1 MIHTSTTHTPKWAS
15 FLKEKIVSYIALL
28 KGRLTLLVA
37 LSAAFGYGMAA
48 GASFS
53 WIHLLAIS
61 LGGFLVTGASNVLN
75 QVFEKEHDA
84 KMKRTA
90 GRPIPTAKVN
100 QIEGIVY
107 ALVLGIIGIVLIGY
121 IFNLPS
127 ALLSVIALLLYA
139 FVYTPMKRYSP
150 FAVFVGAI
158 PGALPP
164 LIGWVAV
171 TGSIDKAGLAIFA
184 FQFFWQFPHF
194 WAIAWLADEDY
205 KRAGF
210 RLLPTAEGKGKSTSK
225 LILIYTCLLLPL
237 IWLPAQIQLLN
248 LYGILGL
255 VVIGAAFIWP
265 AWKLH
270 KLQTDTYAKYLLFAS
285 FFYLPFMQLIFLLCR

>member
-1 MIHTSTTHTPKWAS
+1 MIQSSTSYSSGWLS
-15 FLKEKIVSYIALL
+15 FIKGKLSSYVILL

-37 LSAAFGYGMAA
+37 LSAAFGYSMAA

-53 WIHLLAIS
+53 WIHLLAVTV
-61 LGGFLVTGASNVLN
+61 GGFLVTGASNVLN
-75 QVFEKEHDA
+75 QVFEKEFDA

-90 GRPIPTAKVN
+90 ERPIPTAKVN

-107 ALVLGIIGIVLIGY
+107 ALVLGGVGIGLMGY
-121 IFNLPS
+121 VFNLPS
-127 ALLSVIALLLYA
+127 ALLSIIALLLYA

-171 TGSIDKAGLAIFA
+171 TGAIDKAGLALFA

-194 WAIAWLADEDY
+194 WAIAWLADDDY

-210 RLLPTAEGKGKSTSK
+210 RLLPTSEGKSKSTSR
-225 LILIYTCLLLPL
+225 LILIYTILLLPL
-237 IWLPAQIQLLN
+237 VWLPAQIQLLN

-255 VVIGAAFIWP
+255 LTVGAVFIWP

-270 KLQTDTYAKYLLFAS
+270 RIQTDKYARYLLFAS
-285 FFYLPFMQLIFLLCR
+285 FFYLPCMQLIFLLCR

>member
-1 MIHTSTTHTPKWAS
+1 MIRTST
-15 FLKEKIVSYIALL
+15 SYSQGWLPFIKGKLNSYVVLL
-28 KGRLTLLVA
+28 KGRLTFLVA
-37 LSAAFGYGMAA
+37 ISAAFGYGMAA

-53 WIHLLAIS
+53 WFHLLAVTV
-61 LGGFLVTGASNVLN
+61 GGFLVTGASNILN

-84 KMKRTA
+84 KMVRTA
-90 GRPIPTAKVN
+90 ARPIPTSKVN
-100 QIEGIVY
+100 QIEGIAY
-107 ALVLGIIGIVLIGY
+107 ALVLAIVGIGLMGY
-121 IFNLPS
+121 VFNLPS
-127 ALLSVIALLLYA
+127 ALLSIIALLLYA
-139 FVYTPMKRYSP
+139 FVYTPMKRFSP

-171 TGSIDKAGLAIFA
+171 TGSIDKAGLALFA

-210 RLLPTAEGKGKSTSK
+210 RLLPTSEGKSKSTSR
-225 LILIYTCLLLPL
+225 LILIYTILLLPL

-255 VVIGAAFIWP
+255 VVIGVAFIWP

-270 KLQTDTYAKYLLFAS
+270 QNQTDTYARYLLFAS
-285 FFYLPFMQLIFLLCR
+285 FFYLPSMQLIFLLCR